1 MRVVIRTDSSAV
13 IGSGHLMRCLTLAH
27 HLRNRQYDVL
37 FICRDLAGNL
47 SRRILDDGF
56 ELKLLPYS
64 PFKAEKR
71 MAKFGFLYLSEVD
84 RSQDLKE
91 MANIIREIGDVEW
104 LIVDHYELDLGWEGA
119 MHLMVKNLLAIDDM
133 NRHHDC
139 DILLDYNLS
148 FRPESRY
155 DHKVFTYCRK
165 LLGPRY
171 ALLRPEFDA
180 ARQTMTPRNG
190 IIKRILIFFGASD
203 ISDETTK
210 TLRAIQ
216 SLMRDD
222 LFIDVVL
229 GGSYCN
235 REENVRLAQCIPHVT
250 VHDHVAN
257 MAEMMLAADLAIGA
271 GGTTNWERCY
281 LGLPTIAVIIAEN
294 QQPATEALDRLG
306 ALWSA
311 GVCGRVTVEK
321 LAEMIRFA
329 LENHEAV
336 RAQSKRALSLF
347 EGQTSSGCELVIEE
361 MEKVAHART

>member
-1 MRVVIRTDSSAV
+1 MRVVFRTDSSAV
-13 IGSGHLMRCLTLAH
+13 IGSGHVMRCLTLAH
-27 HLRNRQYDVL
+27 YLRKRQYDVV

-64 PFKAEKR
+64 PFKAERK
-71 MAKFGFLYLSEVD
+71 MANIGFLDLSEVD
-84 RSQDLKE
+84 SGQDLRE
-91 MANIIREIGDVEW
+91 MADIIREIGDVEW
-104 LIVDHYELDLGWEGA
+104 LIVDHYDLDLGWESA

-139 DILLDYNLS
+139 DILLDYNL
-148 FRPESRY
+148 PNIPKDRY
-155 DHKVFTYCRK
+155 DHKVHTYCRK
-165 LLGPRY
+165 LLGLRY
-171 ALLRPEFDA
+171 VLLRPEFDE

-190 IIKRILIFFGASD
+190 MIKRILIFFGASD
-203 ISDETTK
+203 VSDETTK

-235 REENVRLAQCIPHVT
+235 REEIVRLAQSIPHVT
-250 VHDHVAN
+250 VHDHVSH

-281 LGLPTIAVIIAEN
+281 LGLPTIAVIIADN
-294 QQPATEALDRLG
+294 QRPATEALDRMG

-321 LAEMIRFA
+321 MAEMIRFA
-329 LENHEAV
+329 LEHDEAV
-336 RAQSKRALSLF
+336 RIQSQRALALF
-347 EGQTSSGCELVIEE
+347 EGQTSSGCELVIDE
-361 MEKVAHART
+361 MEKVAHARS